1 MSSGV
6 EIPKLHVMGQGMM
19 TIVAV
24 YGLDPAYF
32 SGAGFV
38 SIYQKDMQKK
48 FLLELSSIFEL
59 W

>member
-38 SIYQKDMQKK
+38 SIYQKDIQSNL
-48 FLLELSSIFEL
+48 F
-59 W
+59 